1 MIHRTP
7 LLLALAAMVSGL
19 TIGCTSLNTG
29 TLRATSPELSAD
41 SASLSS
47 ADTSSRGH
55 SLAGRSLVPRPIDPP
70 SLPRWAENP
79 PLSPGD
85 RLQVEVQDGEGFS
98 GRYEV
103 GIDGALQLPYLPA
116 LPVAGSDTRAA
127 EVQISAA
134 LVTAEFFKPDRLRVS
149 VRVHEW
155 SHAQVH
161 VSGAVFD
168 PGMVSINARNP
179 EERALKRDLA
189 SGDFP
194 SQRMLTAAL
203 RAAGG
208 VRPDAAVDAIQ
219 VIRSG
224 RTLVVDYSGLIQG
237 HAVAAVPL
245 MSGDRVVVSSS
256 GKFDAALVAPSAIT
270 PPGIRIF
277 MSNLTTPATGNAA
290 SAIGKVASSLPY
302 GSRLLTAAV
311 SANCVGGTQSTS
323 AGRLVVL
330 VRSAADRDAE
340 RVIER
345 PIDDLLREPQ
355 RDDLN
360 PFVMP
365 NDSVACYDSG
375 VTNLRDIARALGEIL
390 LPLSLL
396 SLL

>member
-19 TIGCTSLNTG
+19 TIGCTSLNTS